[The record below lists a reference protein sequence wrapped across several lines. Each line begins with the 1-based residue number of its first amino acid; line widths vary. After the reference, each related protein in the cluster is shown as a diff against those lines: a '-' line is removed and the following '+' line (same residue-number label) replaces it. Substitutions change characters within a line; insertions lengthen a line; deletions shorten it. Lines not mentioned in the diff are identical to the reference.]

1 MARRMSKEQRKAA
14 FLTAA
19 DEAFEELEVWYDA
32 HPDATFG
39 EIEEEARKKRRE
51 LMGKALEIVVNG
63 RDSGYQIEGI
73 ACAKCGRRMDYKGEA
88 FKRTI
93 YSLEGD
99 VCLERAYYVCPECEG
114 ETIFPPGR
122 EVGVERGSLE

>member
-1 MARRMSKEQRKAA
+1 MAHRMSKEQRKAA
-14 FLTAA
+14 FLAVA
-19 DEAFEELEVWYDA
+19 DEKFEELEAWCDA
-32 HPDATFG
+32 HLDATFG

-73 ACAKCGRRMDYKGEA
+73 QCTKCGRGMEYKGEA

-99 VCLERAYYVCPECEG
+99 VRLERAYYVCPECEG

-122 EVGVERGSLE
+122 EVGAEK